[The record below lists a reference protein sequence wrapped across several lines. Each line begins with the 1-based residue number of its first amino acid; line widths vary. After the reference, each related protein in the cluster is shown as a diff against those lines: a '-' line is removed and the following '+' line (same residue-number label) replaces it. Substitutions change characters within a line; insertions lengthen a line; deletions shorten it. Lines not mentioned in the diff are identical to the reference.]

1 MLAWPWFKRVTMQL
15 LQIDFTP
22 AIVVLGVG
30 CLIAVGLK
38 MFEAHTDRRAAER
51 TNKLLREL
59 DDYVRSRA
67 E

>member
-1 MLAWPWFKRVTMQL
+1 MLAWPWFTRVTMQL

-22 AIVVLGVG
+22 AIVVLGAG

-38 MFEAHTDRRAAER
+38 ILEVRTERLASER
-51 TNKLLREL
+51 TTKILREL
-59 DDYVRSRA
+59 DEYVRSRA